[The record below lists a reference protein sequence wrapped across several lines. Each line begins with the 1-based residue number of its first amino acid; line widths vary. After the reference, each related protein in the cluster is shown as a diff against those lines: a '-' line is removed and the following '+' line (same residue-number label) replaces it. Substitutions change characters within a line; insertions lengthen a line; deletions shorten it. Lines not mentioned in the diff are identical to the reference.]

1 MYHCLL
7 DWTRQAVCFTILLR
21 SGTIGV
27 RDGSMDRDVTDRTE
41 TEEDMLI
48 LDVSDDALERTAIID
63 QGKALTWAYCTHVW
77 YDCGWPQ

>member
-7 DWTRQAVCFTILLR
+7 DWTRQAVLLPG
-21 SGTIGV
+21 GTIGV
-27 RDGSMDRDVTDRTE
+27 RDGSMDRDVADRTE

-48 LDVSDDALERTAIID
+48 LDVSDDALERTAIIG
-63 QGKALTWAYCTHVW
+63 QGKALTWAYCTHIW

>member
-1 MYHCLL
+1 MYHCLF

-48 LDVSDDALERTAIID
+48 LGVSDDALERTAIID
-63 QGKALTWAYCTHVW
+63 RGKALTWAYCTHVW

>member
-1 MYHCLL
+1 
-7 DWTRQAVCFTILLR
+7 
-21 SGTIGV
+21 
-27 RDGSMDRDVTDRTE
+27 MDRDVTDRTE

-63 QGKALTWAYCTHVW
+63 QEKALTWAYCTHVW